1 MVPGWH
7 AAPRLRKGTRG
18 GIDRLS
24 AYAAGVSDEGQ
35 SGQPFGGIPFLGDLA
50 RMLQS
55 QGSIQ
60 WEAARQ
66 LAYANATEGQAEPNV
81 DPAVR
86 FRLEELARVAELHV
100 QATTGLETAV
110 GARRLE
116 VVPVNRTA
124 FTSHTLDAYRP
135 LFETLATS
143 LGHAPTITPATE
155 ALAEADDDDAGL
167 AMLGQLLGLVAPTM
181 LGMAIGSMVGRLA
194 RRSFGQYDLPLPRPA
209 SGEVLILPATIE
221 TFADDWSLPD
231 DELLLWVCL
240 HQITSHAVLGVPSVR
255 SELERLLREHAAG
268 FRPDPSAVTERLGSL
283 DPSGGDALGELQ
295 QVFGDPELLL
305 GAVRSPEQERLR
317 PRLDALVAVIV
328 GYIDHAVDH
337 TAQQVMG
344 SGGRIAEAVR
354 RRRLETGS
362 DDVFLERLLGL
373 SLTRA
378 QVDRGVTFVEGV
390 IEREGEAGLGRLWT
404 SVRALPT
411 PAEVDAP
418 GLWLAR
424 LEVDD
429 PDAEPPS

>member
-1 MVPGWH
+1 
-7 AAPRLRKGTRG
+7 
-18 GIDRLS
+18 
-24 AYAAGVSDEGQ
+24 VSDPDPTGDN
-35 SGQPFGGIPFLGDLA
+35 PFGNIPFLGDLA

-66 LAYANATEGQAEPNV
+66 LAYSNATEGQTEANV

-86 FRLEELARVAELHV
+86 FRLSELARVAELHV
-100 QATTGLETAV
+100 QQATGLDTAV
-110 GARRLE
+110 GGRSLE

-135 LFETLATS
+135 LFETLAGS
-143 LGHAPTITPATE
+143 LSQPPTIASTASGLEPLSSE
-155 ALAEADDDDAGL
+155 EDGDPGL

-194 RRSFGQYDLPLPRPA
+194 RRSFGQYDLPLPRPV
-209 SGEVLILPATIE
+209 SGEIQVLPVTIE
-221 TFADDWSLPD
+221 AFARDWSLPEE
-231 DELLLWVCL
+231 ELLLWVCL
-240 HQITSHAVLGVPSVR
+240 HQITTHATLGVPHVR
-255 SELERLLREHAAG
+255 SELERLLRDHAGG
-268 FRPDPSAVTERLGSL
+268 FRPDPGAVTERLGHL
-283 DPSGGDALGELQ
+283 DPGGSDAMTELQ
-295 QVFGDPELLL
+295 QLFGDPEVLL

-328 GYIDHAVDH
+328 GFVDH
-337 TAQQVMG
+337 TVDRAAGQVMS
-344 SGGRIAEAVR
+344 SGGQIAEAVR
-354 RRRLETGS
+354 RRRLEAGS

-390 IEREGEAGLGRLWT
+390 IEREGEGGLSRLW
-404 SVRALPT
+404 SSARALPT

-424 LEVDD
+424 LEVD
-429 PDAEPPS
+429 EG

>member
-1 MVPGWH
+1 MSEP
-7 AAPRLRKGTRG
+7 
-18 GIDRLS
+18 
-24 AYAAGVSDEGQ
+24 EN
-35 SGQPFGGIPFLGDLA
+35 PFGNIPFLGDLA
-50 RMLQS
+50 RMLQG

-66 LAYANATEGQAEPNV
+66 LAYSNATEGQVEPNV

-86 FRLEELARVAELHV
+86 FRLAELGRVAELHV
-100 QATTGLETAV
+100 QQATGLDTAV
-110 GARRLE
+110 GGRAIE
-116 VVPVNRTA
+116 IVPVNRTA

-135 LFETLATS
+135 LFETLAGS
-143 LGHAPTITPATE
+143 LGSSPPTITSLDIEP
-155 ALAEADDDDAGL
+155 LSSDDIDDDQGL

-194 RRSFGQYDLPLPRPA
+194 RRSFGQYDLPLPRPP
-209 SGEVLILPATIE
+209 SGEIQILPATVE
-221 TFADDWSLPD
+221 AFAKDWSLPE

-240 HQITSHAVLGVPSVR
+240 HQITSHATLGVPHVR
-255 SELERLLREHAAG
+255 AELERLLRDHAGG
-268 FRPDPSAVTERLGSL
+268 FRPDPGAVTDRLGHL
-283 DPSGGDALGELQ
+283 DPGSSSAMDELQ
-295 QVFGDPELLL
+295 QLFGDPEVLL

-328 GYIDHAVDH
+328 GFVDH
-337 TAQQVMG
+337 TVDQAAGHVMS

-354 RRRLETGS
+354 RRRLEAGS

-378 QVDRGVTFVEGV
+378 QVDRGVAFVEGV
-390 IEREGEAGLGRLWT
+390 IEREGEAGLARLWT
-404 SVRALPT
+404 SARALPT

-429 PDAEPPS
+429 GLD

>member
-1 MVPGWH
+1 
-7 AAPRLRKGTRG
+7 
-18 GIDRLS
+18 
-24 AYAAGVSDEGQ
+24 VSDPDP
-35 SGQPFGGIPFLGDLA
+35 SGDNPFGNIPFLGDLA
-50 RMLQS
+50 RMLQG

-66 LAYANATEGQAEPNV
+66 LAYSNATEGQTEPNV

-86 FRLEELARVAELHV
+86 FRLAELARVAELHV
-100 QATTGLETAV
+100 QQATGLDTAV
-110 GARRLE
+110 GGRSLE

-135 LFETLATS
+135 LFETLAGS
-143 LGHAPTITPATE
+143 LGPSPTIESVST
-155 ALAEADDDDAGL
+155 DDEGDAGL

-209 SGEVLILPATIE
+209 SGEIQVLPATIA
-221 TFADDWSLPD
+221 TFAEDWSLPE

-240 HQITSHAVLGVPSVR
+240 HQITTHATLGVPHVR
-255 SELERLLREHAAG
+255 SELERLLRDHAGG
-268 FRPDPSAVTERLGSL
+268 FRPDPGAVSERLGHL
-283 DPSGGDALGELQ
+283 DAGGSDAMSELQ
-295 QVFGDPELLL
+295 QLFGDPEVLL
-305 GAVRSPEQERLR
+305 GAVRSPEQELLR

-328 GYIDHAVDH
+328 GFVDH
-337 TAQQVMG
+337 TVDRAAGQVMA
-344 SGGRIAEAVR
+344 SGGRIGEAVR
-354 RRRLETGS
+354 RRRLEAGS

-378 QVDRGVTFVEGV
+378 QVDRGVAFVGGV
-390 IEREGEAGLGRLWT
+390 IEREGEDGLARLWT
-404 SVRALPT
+404 SARALPT

-424 LEVDD
+424 LELDEA
-429 PDAEPPS
+429 P